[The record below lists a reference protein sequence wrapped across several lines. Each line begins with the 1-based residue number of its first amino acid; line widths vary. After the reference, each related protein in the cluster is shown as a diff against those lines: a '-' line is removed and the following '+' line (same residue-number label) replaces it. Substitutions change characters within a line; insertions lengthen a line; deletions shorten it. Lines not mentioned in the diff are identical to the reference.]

1 MSAAEVAQVAR
12 AIGEHAWLTPLIPV
26 VWFML
31 RTRMARAGAQVIRVA
46 TWDWPLRL
54 KGVPDDDRRKLIA
67 DAAQRD
73 LESP

>member
-1 MSAAEVAQVAR
+1 MSAAEVAQAAR

-31 RTRMARAGAQVIRVA
+31 RTRMARTGAQIIRVA
-46 TWDWPLRL
+46 TWDWLLRL
-54 KGVPDDDRRKLIA
+54 KGVPASTRRTLLS
-67 DAAQRD
+67 DAARRD